1 MNEVCMEDWLYDM
14 GLEAIRR
21 VYAMAESDDLKPELR
36 LKAYQFVAEHA
47 LDGKSAADAPE
58 APPDPLA
65 GLGLEERIEA
75 IRKLIG
81 N

>member
-1 MNEVCMEDWLYDM
+1 MEDWRYDM

-21 VYAMAESDDLKPELR
+21 VYAMAESEELKPELR

-47 LDGKSAADAPE
+47 LDGKNAADAPD
-58 APPDPLA
+58 AQPDPLA
-65 GLGLEERIEA
+65 GVGLEERIE
-75 IRKLIG
+75 KLRELIK